1 MVEQRGVTQ
10 FQALRHRLGG
20 ARRQAGTVGALRIV
34 IKTADDQAHPKAV
47 FELVLQTL
55 RLLAFQLQAPFALR
69 HAGRAQQGHFIE
81 AGNGDQRIALG
92 GLQLRQQLAQRC
104 GCASC
109 SSTIH
114 TMRAW
119 RRSNPRYAAIASS
132 DALFGCGCSSWF
144 ASSSR

>member
-10 FQALRHRLGG
+10 FQALRHRPGG
-20 ARRQAGTVGALRIV
+20 APSGWNGRRFADRH
-34 IKTADDQAHPKAV
+34 KTADDQAHPKAV

-92 GLQLRQQLAQRC
+92 GLQLRQQLAQQVRLRL
-104 GCASC
+104 C

-114 TMRAW
+114 TMRAR

>member
-10 FQALRHRLGG
+10 FQALRHRPGG

-92 GLQLRQQLAQRC
+92 GLQLRQQLAQQVRLRLLQLDDPHD
-104 GCASC
+104 ARLAQ
-109 SSTIH
+109 I
-114 TMRAW
+114 
-119 RRSNPRYAAIASS
+119 NPRYAAIASS